1 MNNKEMIVDSIENMP
16 FGALIYNLSKNQIKF
31 FNKKVKKY
39 NLNAMQVLF
48 LIKLNYFKD
57 LSQNDLAIMFNLSKG
72 FVAKSL
78 KKLEDNGYIT
88 RRDDLE
94 DSRRNIIELTN
105 KALELIPYISTIND
119 EWEKELGLDDER
131 LKDEIKE
138 LTLKSFEII

>member
-138 LTLKSFEII
+138 LTLKSFETI